1 MGEIIGPQPAL
12 SRQLSKK
19 FIGVLFSTTP
29 TNENKVPHK
38 GRMEQRQSK
47 VSRSSA
53 LVFLRLREGGCAH
66 WLSGLGCVTQF
77 LGLRSH
83 MYTKEG

>member
-66 WLSGLGCVTQF
+66 WLSSFNHGGWSGTYAFSAGEVA
-77 LGLRSH
+77 
-83 MYTKEG
+83 